1 MGRRTLGYLIRDKR
15 KDMGLTQADLADDIG
30 VSDSYIAKI
39 ETDSQVP
46 SVKKLNEIAEILQI
60 PKEKIFDYSAKTRPL
75 ISPLNRVKEYDK
87 RWAKLSLEM
96 KNALL
101 EFAPFIEKYL

>member
-39 ETDSQVP
+39 E
-46 SVKKLNEIAEILQI
+46 
-60 PKEKIFDYSAKTRPL
+60 Y
-75 ISPLNRVKEYDK
+75 
-87 RWAKLSLEM
+87 
-96 KNALL
+96 
-101 EFAPFIEKYL
+101 